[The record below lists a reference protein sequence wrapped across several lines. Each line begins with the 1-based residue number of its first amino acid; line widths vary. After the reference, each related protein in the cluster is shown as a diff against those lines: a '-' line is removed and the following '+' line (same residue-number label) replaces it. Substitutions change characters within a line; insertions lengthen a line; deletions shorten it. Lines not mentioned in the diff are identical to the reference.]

1 MMLRYSLDQG
11 AAANAIEQAV
21 SAVLDRGY
29 RTEDILSADTHKV
42 TTAQMGDA
50 VVAALA

>member
-1 MMLRYSLDQG
+1 LRYSLDQG
-11 AAANAIEQAV
+11 AAADAIEEAV
-21 SAVLDRGY
+21 VTVLDRGY
-29 RTEDILSADTHKV
+29 RTEDILTADMHKV